1 MAKYEALCSFATI
14 DKAASKGSV
23 IELDD
28 VTAKD
33 LLRAGYVKAVAAKV
47 EPVEEPKKPAEAQK
61 KKTTRKK
68 ATKKE
73 G

>member
-14 DKAASKGSV
+14 DKAASKGEFV
-23 IELDD
+23 ELDD

-33 LLRAGYVKAVAAKV
+33 LLRAGYVKAVAEAP
-47 EPVEEPKKPAEAQK
+47 EAPKKAPAKRKTVK
-61 KKTTRKK
+61 K
-68 ATKKE
+68 

>member
-14 DKAASKGSV
+14 DKAAGKGAV

-33 LLRAGYVKAVAAKV
+33 LLRAGYVKAVAAE
-47 EPVEEPKKPAEAQK
+47 EPVPEPVP
-61 KKTTRKK
+61 KKTTMKKK
-68 ATKKE
+68 AAKK